1 MTSAPLPAALGGLAV
16 VAASVLL
23 AAAPAAAATPP
34 QGFFTAAQAD
44 TGHDAFNNHCAEC
57 HRPDLT
63 GAMGPAL
70 IGTPFF
76 QHWGGRTVE
85 ALYQFEHTKMPA
97 TNPGSLPPDQVLA
110 ITAYILKRNGLPAG
124 STFLD
129 EAAAK
134 QLTLPAEAP

>member
-1 MTSAPLPAALGGLAV
+1 MNSATLPAAWGGLAV
-16 VAASVLL
+16 VAVSVLL
-23 AAAPAAAATPP
+23 AAPPVAAATPP
-34 QGFFTAAQAD
+34 HGFYTTAQAEA
-44 TGHDAFNNHCAEC
+44 GHDAFNNHCAEC

-70 IGTPFF
+70 IGRPFF
-76 QHWGGRTVE
+76 QHWGGQTVE
-85 ALYQFEHTKMPA
+85 ALYQFEHTRMPA

-124 STFLD
+124 STILD

-134 QLTLPAEAP
+134 QFTLPAVAP

>member
-1 MTSAPLPAALGGLAV
+1 MTLSSSMAALGLATC
-16 VAASVLL
+16 AILTASPVG
-23 AAAPAAAATPP
+23 AAAATR
-34 QGFFTAAQAD
+34 GFYTTAQAD

-70 IGTPFF
+70 IGAPFF
-76 QHWGGRTVE
+76 QHWGGQTVE

-97 TNPGSLPPDQVLA
+97 TNPGSLPPDQVMA

-124 STFLD
+124 LTTLD
-129 EAAAK
+129 ETAAK
-134 QLTLPAEAP
+134 QLTLPQKSP